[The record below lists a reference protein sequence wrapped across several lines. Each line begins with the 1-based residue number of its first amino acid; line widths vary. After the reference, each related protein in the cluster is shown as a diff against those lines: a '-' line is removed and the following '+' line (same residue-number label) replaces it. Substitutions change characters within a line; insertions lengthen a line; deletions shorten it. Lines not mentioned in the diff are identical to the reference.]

1 MKQATLSVRLICTLG
16 VMITTGCVSLPERN
30 PLPESLSDE
39 AIVPGI
45 KGARQ
50 WADAGSPEIDDWLK
64 LPKEQIKQNYPA
76 TYGQEHTYLAI
87 SGGGQ
92 NGAFGAG
99 LLCGWTDAGT
109 RPEFT
114 MVTGVSTGALIAPF
128 AYLGPEY
135 DSVIREIYTSYSTK
149 DMLEKRSWWQILKG
163 DAATDS
169 ALMRELL
176 VKYITADVL
185 AAIAREHARGR
196 MLHVVTTNL
205 DAARPVVWNIGRI
218 AESGLPGSLELVRD
232 ILMASAAI
240 PAAFPPVMFEVEA
253 NGERY
258 DELHVDGGAT
268 SILYLYPIGI
278 DWAEITQKLE
288 VQGKPKVYVLRN
300 GRWGKSYET
309 VKRST
314 IPIAVRTIDS
324 LMGSVVQGDAY
335 RIYLAA
341 QRDGIDYNLASMPD
355 DFNETASE
363 AFDSV
368 YMNKLF
374 DRGYKLGLEGYQ
386 WRKTPPGYDAS
397 VR

>member
-1 MKQATLSVRLICTLG
+1 
-16 VMITTGCVSLPERN
+16 
-30 PLPESLSDE
+30 
-39 AIVPGI
+39 
-45 KGARQ
+45 
-50 WADAGSPEIDDWLK
+50 
-64 LPKEQIKQNYPA
+64 
-76 TYGQEHTYLAI
+76 
-87 SGGGQ
+87 
-92 NGAFGAG
+92 
-99 LLCGWTDAGT
+99 
-109 RPEFT
+109 
-114 MVTGVSTGALIAPF
+114 
-128 AYLGPEY
+128 
-135 DSVIREIYTSYSTK
+135 
-149 DMLEKRSWWQILKG
+149 MLEKRSWWQILKG

-185 AAIAREHARGR
+185 AAIAKEHARGR

-205 DAARPVVWNIGRI
+205 DAARPVVWNVGRI

-278 DWAEITQKLE
+278 DWAEVTQKLE

-300 GRWGKSYET
+300 GRWAKSYET

-341 QRDGIDYNLASMPD
+341 QRDGIDYNLASIPE

-374 DRGYKLGLEGYQ
+374 ERGYKLGVEGYQ

-397 VR
+397 VRE